1 MTHRHPKTNV
11 GSMLKLVELA
21 QTRFAEVVDRDAIR
35 DAWLRILTLNVERFL
50 EFRDDGHSDD
60 FVDIGYPEVTHDSL
74 TAVERIYAAAGVE
87 FTDETVRAARA
98 WDAEHPQGEGG
109 IFEYDLADY
118 GLTDDDIERE
128 FAAYITRF
136 GDRF

>member
-1 MTHRHPKTNV
+1 MDV
-11 GSMLKLVELA
+11 GY
-21 QTRFAEVVDRDAIR
+21 R
-35 DAWLRILTLNVERFL
+35 
-50 EFRDDGHSDD
+50 
-60 FVDIGYPEVTHDSL
+60 EVTDDAL
-74 TAVERIYAAAGVE
+74 AAVERIYAEAGAA
-87 FTDETVRAARA
+87 FTDDTVRAARA
-98 WDAEHPQGEGG
+98 WEAEHPQGEGG